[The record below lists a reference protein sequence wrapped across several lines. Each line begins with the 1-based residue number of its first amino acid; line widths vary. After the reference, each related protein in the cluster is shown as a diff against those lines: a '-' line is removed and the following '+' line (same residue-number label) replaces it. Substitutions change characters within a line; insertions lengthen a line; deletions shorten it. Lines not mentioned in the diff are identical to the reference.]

1 MPVTFPYACSQM
13 QIFFY
18 NSDDFDS
25 LNSAIKE
32 RRIIAVMAVFFQVRI
47 LFFAVS
53 ITQKWI
59 SLQFI
64 RIFTDQHALEVTNC

>member
-1 MPVTFPYACSQM
+1 MPVTFLYVCSQM

-25 LNSAIKE
+25 LSSAIKE
-32 RRIIAVMAVFFQVRI
+32 RRIITAMAVFFQVRI
-47 LFFAVS
+47 LYAVS

-59 SLQFI
+59 
-64 RIFTDQHALEVTNC
+64 